1 MSHGKLTTHDL
12 IVKFR
17 QILQQQVHN
26 VVKRFN
32 LKQKI
37 GNQQLKSEKF
47 QSKMVRLNFPAQTV
61 VFLIV
66 VNAAYVE
73 SCKKKKQGSATSRI
87 GGQTAHPPEIKIRV
101 SEVGKLIIMEGQP
114 AVDKIHSIQF
124 RGKGVEINEDQ
135 SIKIPPTLNICE
147 SLGEKVKIRYDTKL
161 SKNATTKVTLRY
173 RPNITSL
180 DEITALINSSICI
193 DEQDGS
199 VNLETSVDT
208 LRQMENP
215 LFNECFKQ
223 V

>member
-1 MSHGKLTTHDL
+1 M
-12 IVKFR
+12 
-17 QILQQQVHN
+17 
-26 VVKRFN
+26 KRF
-32 LKQKI
+32 QPETSFIKI

-47 QSKMVRLNFPAQTV
+47 QSKMVRLNFPAQMV
-61 VFLIV
+61 VFLIIA
-66 VNAAYVE
+66 NTPYVE

-101 SEVGKLIIMEGQP
+101 SEVGKMRIVEGQP
-114 AVDKIHSIQF
+114 AVDKIHLIQF
-124 RGKGVEINEDQ
+124 RGKDVEINEDQ

-215 LFNECFKQ
+215 IFNECFKQ